1 MADVRPFRGVRPTQ
15 DKAHL
20 VASRAFYTY
29 APDVLERKLD
39 SNPYTFIHIINP
51 EFREVVKTE
60 PNSDERFAN
69 VRSKYEEFKNEGIL
83 LQDNEEVYYIYEQIG
98 DQSFCGIIAGASIDD
113 YNKDI
118 IKKHEQTLTAREEVF
133 KRYLDICSFNA
144 EPVLMM
150 HPDNTSINAVIDKYR
165 KETPVYNFSTTDQKQ
180 HILWVVD
187 KKEDINAIKHAFENM
202 SALYIADGHH
212 RSASSALLGNDYS
225 GTENDRESAHYFM
238 SYFISDKNL
247 LIYDFN
253 RLIKDLGGKSKD
265 DVLNELK
272 TNFTVELS
280 SSPVKPKAYNEFGLY
295 IMKEWYKLT
304 FNRTKPIANPVDA
317 LDPQILSDYLLGPVL
332 DITDLKT
339 SNRIK
344 FTGGPSGFEDM
355 VSAVDSGKYAAG
367 IALFPVSISQLKE
380 VADAGLTMPPKS
392 TWIEPKLRSG
402 ITIYEI

>member
-60 PNSDERFAN
+60 PNSDERFAK
-69 VRSKYEEFKNEGIL
+69 VRSKYEEFKNDGIL
-83 LQDNEEVYYIYEQIG
+83 VQDEDEVYYIYEQIG
-98 DQSFCGIIAGASIDD
+98 EHSFCGVIAGASIDD
-113 YNKDI
+113 YNQDV

-150 HPDNTSINAVIDKYR
+150 YKDDMIINGIIDKYR
-165 KETPVYNFSTTDQKQ
+165 QQTPVYNFSTTDQKQ
-180 HILWVVD
+180 HILWVIDD
-187 KKEDINAIKHAFENM
+187 KNDIKALQDAFANM
-202 SALYIADGHH
+202 PALYIADGHH
-212 RSASSALLGNDYS
+212 RSASSALLGSNYA
-225 GTENDRESAHYFM
+225 GTEKDRESAHFFM
-238 SYFISDKNL
+238 SYLISDKNL
-247 LIYDFN
+247 VIYDFN

-265 DVLNELK
+265 EVLEELK
-272 TNFTVELS
+272 VNFTVTPSETPIKPS
-280 SSPVKPKAYNEFGLY
+280 SYNEFGLY
-295 IMKEWYKLT
+295 ILGKWYRLK
-304 FNRTKPIANPVDA
+304 FNRTQAINNPVDA
-317 LDPQILSDYLLGPVL
+317 LDPQILSDYFLGPVL
-332 DITDLKT
+332 NITDLKT
-339 SNRIK
+339 SDRIK
-344 FTGGPSGFEDM
+344 FTGGPTGFDDM
-355 VSAVDSGKYAAG
+355 VKAVDSGKYAAG
-367 IALFPVSISQLKE
+367 IALYPVSISQLTE